1 MNWKGI
7 SKNCLSSDEGYLVS
21 RYRVKEGVVFIART
35 PAPASKIL
43 YSGDHEKGAKAVCIE
58 HFESTRGK
66 AA

>member
-7 SKNCLSSDEGYLVS
+7 STNCLSSEEGYLVS
-21 RYRVKEGVVFIART
+21 RYRMQSTNAFIART

-43 YSGDHEKGAKAVCIE
+43 YSGENEKAAKAACVT
-58 HFESTRGK
+58 HLESKMGT

>member
-21 RYRVKEGVVFIART
+21 RYRMQFGNVFIART
-35 PAPASKIL
+35 PAPTSKIL
-43 YSGDHEKGAKAVCIE
+43 YSGENEKAAKAACVD
-58 HFESTRGK
+58 HFESTRGV

>member
-21 RYRVKEGVVFIART
+21 RYRVQDGCVFIART

-43 YSGDHEKGAKAVCIE
+43 YSGTQELSAKAACIE
-58 HFESTRGK
+58 HFQLTKGK

>member
-21 RYRVKEGVVFIART
+21 RYRVPEGIVFIART
-35 PAPASKIL
+35 PAPTSKIL
-43 YSGDHEKGAKAVCIE
+43 YSGTQEQSAKAACVK
-58 HFESTRGK
+58 HFESKQEK